1 MKKHTITKS
10 LLCLTVLLS
19 LGFIPSQAL
28 TPGPGDG
35 KLIKSALSGN
45 LSRAISGELG
55 KGVKTI
61 SGQINTNVAKMSR
74 TLRSDIAANNTAK
87 FMSAY
92 ATPTVI
98 ETVHSVKQSIKR
110 AEELVKNLEQSK
122 DFPAQHKAILKAV
135 SDEGE
140 MDVLGNTFVKKIKNS
155 QDPAV
160 ISESLTRYFHLNE
173 SNPTVEFLL
182 DHPNRLDRIPGIEA
196 ERRALSLRNEAAE
209 KAIKNLKEITMK
221 TEVETRLHL
230 MKQLREDLEIFVQEY
245 GHGPR
250 QTQDLLE
257 RNLNFRTSWFLQFPD
272 ATAGIPE
279 LEEEYQA
286 IRELWNR

>member
-1 MKKHTITKS
+1 MNKHITIKS
-10 LLCLTVLLS
+10 LFCLAVLLS
-19 LGFIPSQAL
+19 LGFIPSQAIM
-28 TPGPGDG
+28 PGPGDG

-55 KGVKTI
+55 KGVKSLHSEI
-61 SGQINTNVAKMSR
+61 STNISKMARAQR
-74 TLRSDIAANNTAK
+74 TNIAANNTAK

-110 AEELVKNLEQSK
+110 AEELVKNLEQTK
-122 DFPAQHKAILKAV
+122 DFPTQHQAVLKAV

-140 MDVLGNTFVKKIKNS
+140 MDMLGNTFVKKIRNS
-155 QDPAV
+155 QDPATV
-160 ISESLTRYFHLNE
+160 RESLTHYFHLNE
-173 SNPTVEFLL
+173 TNPTVEFLL

-196 ERRALSLRNEAAE
+196 ERKALSLRNASTEEALR
-209 KAIKNLKEITMK
+209 NLREITMK
-221 TEVETRLHL
+221 TEVENRLYL
-230 MKQLREDLEIFVQEY
+230 MEQLREDLEIFVQEH

-257 RNLNFRTSWFLQFPD
+257 RNLHFRTSWLLQFPD

-279 LEEEYQA
+279 LEREYQA

>member
-1 MKKHTITKS
+1 MNKHITIKS

-19 LGFIPSQAL
+19 LGFIPSQAI

-55 KGVKTI
+55 KGVKTLHSEINANI
-61 SGQINTNVAKMSR
+61 SKAARAQRSNIAVA
-74 TLRSDIAANNTAK
+74 NTAK

-122 DFPAQHKAILKAV
+122 DFPAQHQAILKAI

-140 MDVLGNTFVKKIKNS
+140 MDMLGNTFVKKIKNS
-155 QDPAV
+155 QDPVV
-160 ISESLTRYFHLNE
+160 IRESLTRYFHLNE
-173 SNPTVEFLL
+173 TNPAVGFLL
-182 DHPNRLDRIPGIEA
+182 DHPHRLDRVPGIEA
-196 ERRALSLRNEAAE
+196 ERQALSLHNETTE

-221 TEVETRLHL
+221 TEVESRLYL
-230 MKQLREDLEIFVQEY
+230 MEQLREDLEIFVQEY

-250 QTQDLLE
+250 QTEDLLE
-257 RNLNFRTSWFLQFPD
+257 RNLHFRTSWFLQFPD

-279 LEEEYQA
+279 LEREYQA
-286 IRELWNR
+286 ILELWNR